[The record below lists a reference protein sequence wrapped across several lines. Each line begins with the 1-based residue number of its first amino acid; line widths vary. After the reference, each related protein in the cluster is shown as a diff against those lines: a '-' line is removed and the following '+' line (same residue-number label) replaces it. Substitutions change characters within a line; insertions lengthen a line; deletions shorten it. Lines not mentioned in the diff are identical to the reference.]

1 MSHDWID
8 HFTCDRCGI
17 RAGLTA
23 ATTPAP
29 LGYADGYADGYND
42 GHSAATQRFL
52 ATHAP
57 LESRYAITKR
67 GWTGPAPAP
76 LDVTDCDCTPGFPHK
91 AQVAA
96 TPAPLDDNTVTINL
110 RRWVESLIAHADDK
124 DGMVWVTKAEIVSV
138 LALATP
144 APPFVHPRLGVAN
157 AADPSASL
165 PPLAATPAPLD
176 EGVDGVDCDWDERGK
191 CRCRTA
197 TLAPLKAGIGGVV
210 EESHMEGD
218 VRVIDK
224 VRLMEVSVVADP
236 PHRDWTAAAAPLDG
250 CFSTTILD
258 AFGLGQTFWRCDREA
273 KHDGQ
278 HHSRK
283 SDGSECYWPARLA
296 ALTDSAQA
304 DEP

>member
-1 MSHDWID
+1 
-8 HFTCDRCGI
+8 
-17 RAGLTA
+17 
-23 ATTPAP
+23 
-29 LGYADGYADGYND
+29 
-42 GHSAATQRFL
+42 
-52 ATHAP
+52 
-57 LESRYAITKR
+57 
-67 GWTGPAPAP
+67 
-76 LDVTDCDCTPGFPHK
+76 
-91 AQVAA
+91 
-96 TPAPLDDNTVTINL
+96 
-110 RRWVESLIAHADDK
+110 
-124 DGMVWVTKAEIVSV
+124 
-138 LALATP
+138 
-144 APPFVHPRLGVAN
+144 
-157 AADPSASL
+157 
-165 PPLAATPAPLD
+165 
-176 EGVDGVDCDWDERGK
+176 
-191 CRCRTA
+191 
-197 TLAPLKAGIGGVV
+197 
-210 EESHMEGD
+210 MEGD